1 MSDEIPICH
10 SAESKSLSPSNR
22 HHLAIYLVLY
32 LRYFGQT
39 LAPRF
44 ARMARLFESQSPVK
58 GPLIFTLLLTASQ
71 PSIPPAYHSTLQQQR
86 SHNACAAN
94 QSCFQVSPLSRTPY
108 CTLRNWH
115 KAHSEV
121 GACRELQSACCGLNM
136 WGAEARTQQVGR
148 STRAQASV

>member
-44 ARMARLFESQSPVK
+44 VRMTRLFELQSPVK
-58 GPLIFTLLLTASQ
+58 GLLIFTLLLTGSQ
-71 PSIPPAYHSTLQQQR
+71 PSIPPTYTYLCTLQQR
-86 SHNACAAN
+86 SKVILHVIACAAD
-94 QSCFQVSPLSRTPY
+94 QSCCQVSPLLRTPY
-108 CTLRNWH
+108 YDRGTRRRGRRRRAWRQLGTGDTG
-115 KAHSEV
+115 V
-121 GACRELQSACCGLNM
+121 
-136 WGAEARTQQVGR
+136 AEIR
-148 STRAQASV
+148 SVPGIEYQ

>member
-44 ARMARLFESQSPVK
+44 ARTARLFELQSPVK
-58 GPLIFTLLLTASQ
+58 GPLISTLLLTGSQ
-71 PSIPPAYHSTLQQQR
+71 PSIPPTCVHISVLC
-86 SHNACAAN
+86 S
-94 QSCFQVSPLSRTPY
+94 SSKV
-108 CTLRNWH
+108 TLRVPFI
-115 KAHSEV
+115 ED
-121 GACRELQSACCGLNM
+121 
-136 WGAEARTQQVGR
+136 
-148 STRAQASV
+148 SVL